1 MWSFN
6 AINLIDGVDGLVAA
20 TVVAMSAFG
29 MWAYWTGDM
38 MTAYVGAAVAGG
50 LAGFLVFNLH
60 PAKIFMGDSG
70 SLLLGLMAYVM
81 AVNVVQTPDVANLP
95 GVVRPVAAM
104 CLLAFPLVDTL
115 RVFTL
120 RVLNG
125 QSPFT
130 PDRRHIHHLLM
141 QLGWGHRLTSAALW
155 MYSLLFVVL
164 AFQPEAAWGGIGR
177 TAQFFVLLGLAFALG
192 SLPYFMVRMG
202 LGISSL
208 SAPLDADG
216 TEPAPQTRSPARGLM
231 KFPLAVGVWMMG
243 CGLIVAQTPTST
255 RWHLPLDSAAW
266 NVRLAS
272 DSSGV
277 LVPSVQPMTAW
288 NRPLSLQPQSSTFE
302 GIAVVGEARRI
313 VGDFRATST
322 AIGLG
327 TSGTFL
333 QRGSYHVVASRWR
346 IPLGFPL
353 AREVADH
360 GSMDGL
366 GNAVLQDLNQPWPRS
381 TASKAP
387 CPGRCPL
394 LSLYAWVRKVTIGGA
409 GRARCFWTATWRPPS
424 AHGCGW
430 TPELCS
436 MRRR

>member
-1 MWSFN
+1 MVIVN
-6 AINLIDGVDGLVAA
+6 AINLIDGVDGLAGGCSL
-20 TVVAMSAFG
+20 VAMSAFG

-120 RVLNG
+120 RVLNR

-141 QLGWGHRLTSAALW
+141 QLGWGHRLTSAGLW

-208 SAPLDADG
+208 SAPLEADG
-216 TEPAPQTRSPARGLM
+216 AQPSSSKSGPRR
-231 KFPLAVGVWMMG
+231 
-243 CGLIVAQTPTST
+243 VA
-255 RWHLPLDSAAW
+255 
-266 NVRLAS
+266 
-272 DSSGV
+272 
-277 LVPSVQPMTAW
+277 
-288 NRPLSLQPQSSTFE
+288 
-302 GIAVVGEARRI
+302 
-313 VGDFRATST
+313 
-322 AIGLG
+322 
-327 TSGTFL
+327 
-333 QRGSYHVVASRWR
+333 
-346 IPLGFPL
+346 
-353 AREVADH
+353 
-360 GSMDGL
+360 
-366 GNAVLQDLNQPWPRS
+366 
-381 TASKAP
+381 
-387 CPGRCPL
+387 
-394 LSLYAWVRKVTIGGA
+394 
-409 GRARCFWTATWRPPS
+409 
-424 AHGCGW
+424 
-430 TPELCS
+430 
-436 MRRR
+436 